1 MTNVA
6 KARESA
12 VAAETRVEKTVLM
25 VLDRL
30 HALNARLVA
39 LHGEIK
45 SAQPVSS
52 GSVCLE
58 LYPCG
63 PGCAGCPHPR
73 WVKYTW
79 TVETSEKPSVLLSIN
94 LDAKGRDPI
103 LTLARSTPHYEKTAA
118 LIREAKSILI
128 ERKKI
133 LASIRALRN
142 SARL

>member
-12 VAAETRVEKTVLM
+12 VAAETRVEQTLFK

-30 HALNARLVA
+30 HALNARLIA
-39 LHGEIK
+39 LDGEIK
-45 SAQPVSS
+45 QAQPVAS

-73 WVKYTW
+73 WLKYTW
-79 TVETSEKPSVLLSIN
+79 TEGTSDKEGVLVGVN
-94 LDAKGRDPI
+94 LDAKGRDPV
-103 LTLARSTPHYEKTAA
+103 LTLARGTPHYAKTAA
-118 LIREAKSILI
+118 LIREVKSILI

-133 LASIRALRN
+133 LASVRSMRY

>member
-12 VAAETRVEKTVLM
+12 IAAETRVEQTVLK

-30 HALNARLVA
+30 HVINTRLVA

-45 SAQPVSS
+45 QAQPVAS

-79 TVETSEKPSVLLSIN
+79 TEGTPDKPGIMLGIN
-94 LDAKGRDPI
+94 LDAQNRDPV
-103 LTLARSTPHYEKTAA
+103 LTLARKAAHYPQTAK
-118 LIREAKSILI
+118 LIREAKTILD
-128 ERKKI
+128 ERTKI
-133 LASIRALRN
+133 LASIRGLRY

>member
-12 VAAETRVEKTVLM
+12 VAAETRVEKTVLK

-30 HALNARLVA
+30 HALNTRLVA

-45 SAQPVSS
+45 QAQPVAS
-52 GSVCLE
+52 GAVCLE

-63 PGCAGCPHPR
+63 PGCSGCPHPR

-79 TVETSEKPSVLLSIN
+79 TEETPSKPSMLLGIN
-94 LDAKGRDPI
+94 LDAKERDPV
-103 LTLARSTPHYEKTAA
+103 LTLARGAPHYEKTAA

-133 LASIRALRN
+133 LASVKTLRY